1 MTLPQAVS
9 AVVLLAFGGGILA
22 VAWQGYRAGVLP
34 AGPNFL
40 RGRFMPR
47 RADNP
52 FAFHFFLV
60 LYFSGGMALAVW
72 GLLALVGMAPAL
84 RLQ

>member
-9 AVVLLAFGGGILA
+9 AFVLLALGGGLLA
-22 VAWQGYRAGVLP
+22 VAWHGYRDGVLP
-34 AGPNFL
+34 AGSNFL
-40 RGRFMPR
+40 RGRWMPS

-52 FAFHFFLV
+52 FAFQFFLV
-60 LYFSGGMALAVW
+60 LYFAGGMALAVW
-72 GLLALVGMAPAL
+72 GLLELVGMAPAL

>member
-1 MTLPQAVS
+1 MTLPQTAS
-9 AVVLLAFGGGILA
+9 AIVLLAFGGGILA
-22 VAWQGYRAGVLP
+22 VAWQGYRAGALP

-40 RGRFMPR
+40 RGRFMPS

-52 FAFHFFLV
+52 LAFYFFLA
-60 LYFSGGMALAVW
+60 LYFSAGMALAVW
-72 GLLALVGMAPAL
+72 GLLALVGMAPPL

>member
-1 MTLPQAVS
+1 MRNRDFPLGFPVLPLVRH
-9 AVVLLAFGGGILA
+9 
-22 VAWQGYRAGVLP
+22 GYRDGVLP

-40 RGRFMPR
+40 RGRWMPS

-52 FAFHFFLV
+52 FAFRFFLA
-60 LYFSGGMALAVW
+60 LYSTGGMALAVW
-72 GLLALVGMAPAL
+72 GLLALVGMAPPL